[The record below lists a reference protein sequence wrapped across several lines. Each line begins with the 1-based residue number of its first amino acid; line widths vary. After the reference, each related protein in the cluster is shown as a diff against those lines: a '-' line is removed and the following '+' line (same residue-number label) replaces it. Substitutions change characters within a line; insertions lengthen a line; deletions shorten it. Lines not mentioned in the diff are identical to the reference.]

1 MSETRAE
8 DQSLAIFELRN
19 SPEGLLKRYARGR
32 VRHFVAR
39 QIATVGG
46 SIALGM
52 LVSPVY
58 GVMVV
63 VLALLGEAVDCAALS
78 RVPARWKRRVAVA
91 RVLLLTTLT
100 AGAQALT
107 IAATVVIAQAT
118 AVSGEASLFSFAF
131 LAAAVFNAGV
141 VRRYHE
147 AAANL
152 RIGIYSAT
160 AITGFAAELLRE
172 ESVEGLFYNAFG
184 LSMLAFNAYVFLS
197 YSNGLE
203 RRRVADERQLL
214 LGQVELAKSN
224 AELVQSRDEVRQ
236 LALIARHAN
245 DAIMLLDSDMRIL
258 WVNDGLTRM
267 KGYTFDEVVGRNP
280 SDAFTRPDD
289 DTDQFDAVI
298 ERAFAG
304 EPVRTEFPNFTK
316 DGRKIWVEAAFS
328 PVMDENG
335 KLAEMIVTE
344 RDITEARQRAS
355 ELADAKERAEAG
367 ARAKTAFLA
376 TMSHEIRTPMNGV
389 IGMTDI
395 LTDSPLT
402 DDQEGCVMTI
412 RSSAEALLKII
423 NDILEYSKLEADKVA
438 ILEEPFSLRTCLRE
452 ASDILRPQAREK
464 GLYLDICHE
473 APLPD
478 MVLGDSGR
486 LRQIL
491 INLLG
496 NAVKFTDTGGV
507 TLSTRART
515 GGDIVDLAIRVQ
527 DTGIGVPPDREH
539 EIFDQFEQADTD
551 TTRRYGGTG
560 LGLSISRQIAERMGG
575 GLRLCPVQDRG
586 ACFELSLKLALADAD
601 AGAPKLADPSI
612 ERRTL
617 APLRLLLAEDNR
629 TNRLL
634 VKRFL
639 ADLPMEITE
648 AVNGGEAVEQV
659 VRHPPDVVLMD
670 MSMPVLDGI
679 AATRSIRAMDGPQ
692 PWIIALTANA
702 FDSDRDACMEAGMD
716 DFLCKPLR
724 KSALVAALARAQSAG
739 IQRGEGEIPVG
750 PQGVDGVSGSPTPA
764 HEAKLWTSPHES
776 GTTSGRS
783 TRSSV
788 R

>member
-8 DQSLAIFELRN
+8 NQSLATFESKN
-19 SPEGLLKRYARGR
+19 SPEGLLRRYARGR
-32 VRHFVAR
+32 VRYFAAR
-39 QIATVGG
+39 QIATIGG
-46 SIALGM
+46 SLALGI
-52 LVSPVY
+52 LVAPIY
-58 GVMVV
+58 GVIV
-63 VLALLGEAVDCAALS
+63 VLLAVVGEGVDCMVLYRIPALLDRG
-78 RVPARWKRRVAVA
+78 VPLHRLMR
-91 RVLLLTTLT
+91 LTTLT
-100 AGAQALT
+100 AGLQALT

-118 AVSGEASLFSFAF
+118 AVGGEASLFSFAF
-131 LAAAVFNAGV
+131 LAAAVLNAGV
-141 VRRYHE
+141 VRRYNK

-152 RIGIYSAT
+152 RIWIYTAT
-160 AITGFAAELLRE
+160 AIVGFAAELLRE
-172 ESVEGLFYNAFG
+172 ESVEGLLYNAFG
-184 LSMLAFNAYVFLS
+184 LSMLAFNSYAFLRHT
-197 YSNGLE
+197 NGLE

-214 LGQVELAKSN
+214 LGQVELAQSN
-224 AELVQSRDEVRQ
+224 AELVRSRDEVRQ

-245 DAIMLLDSDMRIL
+245 DAILLLDPQMRIL
-258 WVNDGLTRM
+258 WVNDGLSRM
-267 KGYTFDEVVGRNP
+267 KGFTFDQVVGRSP
-280 SDAFTRPDD
+280 VEVFTDSDSDCA
-289 DTDQFDAVI
+289 QVEVVMA
-298 ERAFAG
+298 RAFAG
-304 EPVRTEFPNFTK
+304 EAVRTEYPNYTK
-316 DGRKIWVEAAFS
+316 DGRKIWIEAAFS
-328 PVMDENG
+328 PVMDEDG
-335 KLAEMIVTE
+335 QLAEMIVTE
-344 RDITEARQRAS
+344 RDITEAKQRAG

-367 ARAKTAFLA
+367 ARAKAAFLA

-402 DDQEGCVMTI
+402 EDQEGCVMTI
-412 RSSAEALLKII
+412 RNSAEALLKII

-478 MVLGDSGR
+478 LVLGDSGR

-496 NAVKFTDTGGV
+496 NAVKFTETGGV
-507 TLSTRART
+507 TLTTRART
-515 GGDIVDLAIRVQ
+515 RGGITDLSVRVQ
-527 DTGIGVPPDREH
+527 DTGIGVPADRAH

-551 TTRRYGGTG
+551 TTRRHGGTG

-575 GLRLCPVQDRG
+575 GLSLCTVQDRG
-586 ACFELSLKLALADAD
+586 ACFELSLKLAVTEAQASPT
-601 AGAPKLADPSI
+601 AVAKSVAESG
-612 ERRTL
+612 TL

-639 ADLPMEITE
+639 ADFPMDIIE

-659 VRHPPDVVLMD
+659 VRNAPDVILMD

-679 AATRSIRAMDGPQ
+679 AATRSIRALDGAQ

-702 FDSDRDACMEAGMD
+702 FASDRAACMDAGMD

-724 KSALVAALARAQSAG
+724 KSALLAALARAQSDPA
-739 IQRGEGEIPVG
+739 QQAVEENPLG
-750 PQGVDGVSGSPTPA
+750 PQSFDSVSGSSTPA
-764 HEAKLWTSPHES
+764 HEATLWTSPHES

-783 TRSSV
+783 IRLSA

>member
-1 MSETRAE
+1 MSAIRAE
-8 DQSLAIFELRN
+8 NQSLATFESKN
-19 SPEGLLKRYARGR
+19 SPEGLLRRYARGR
-32 VRHFVAR
+32 VRYLVAR
-39 QIATVGG
+39 QIATVSG
-46 SIALGM
+46 SLALGI
-52 LVSPVY
+52 LVAPIY
-58 GVMVV
+58 GIIATLLVILGEVIDC
-63 VLALLGEAVDCAALS
+63 ALLR
-78 RVPARWKRRVAVA
+78 RVPALLDRAVPMH
-91 RVLLLTTLT
+91 RLMMLTTLT
-100 AGAQALT
+100 AGLQGLT
-107 IAATVVIAQAT
+107 IASTVVIAQAT
-118 AVSGEASLFSFAF
+118 APSGEASLFSFAF
-131 LAAAVFNAGV
+131 LTAAILNAGV
-141 VRRYHE
+141 VRRYHVV
-147 AAANL
+147 AANL
-152 RIGIYSAT
+152 RLSIYAVT
-160 AITGFAAELLRE
+160 AIAGFAAEVRME
-172 ESVEGLFYNAFG
+172 ESVEGLIYNAFG
-184 LSMLAFNAYVFLS
+184 LSTLALTSFIFLRHS
-197 YSNGLE
+197 IGLE

-214 LGQVELAKSN
+214 LGQVELAQSN

-245 DAIMLLDSDMRIL
+245 DAILLLDSQMRIL

-267 KGYTFDEVVGRNP
+267 KGYTFDEVIGRNP
-280 SDAFTRPDD
+280 TDVFSRPDED
-289 DTDQFDAVI
+289 FSQLDVVLA
-298 ERAFAG
+298 RAFAG
-304 EPVRTEFPNFTK
+304 EAVRTEFPNYTK
-316 DGRKIWVEAAFS
+316 DGRKIWIEAAFS
-328 PVMDENG
+328 PVIGEGG

-344 RDITEARQRAS
+344 RDITEAKQRAG

-402 DDQEGCVMTI
+402 MDQEGCVMTI

-452 ASDILRPQAREK
+452 ASDILRPQARER

-473 APLPD
+473 APLPEL
-478 MVLGDSGR
+478 VLGDSGR

-496 NAVKFTDTGGV
+496 NAVKFTETGGV
-507 TLSTRART
+507 TLSTHARVA
-515 GGDIVDLAIRVQ
+515 GGVVDLAVRVQ
-527 DTGIGVPPDREH
+527 DTGIGVPPDRVH
-539 EIFDQFEQADTD
+539 EIFDQFEQADTE

-575 GLRLCPVQDRG
+575 GLRLCAVQEKG
-586 ACFELSLKLALADAD
+586 ACFELSLQLAVAEAQAVSPQVPNPTVDR
-601 AGAPKLADPSI
+601 S
-612 ERRTL
+612 TL
-617 APLRLLLAEDNR
+617 MPLRLLLAEDNR

-639 ADLPMEITE
+639 ADLPMEIVE

-659 VRHPPDVVLMD
+659 VKNPPDVVLMD

-679 AATRSIRAMDGPQ
+679 AATRSIRAMDGTQ

-702 FDSDRDACMEAGMD
+702 FDSDRDACMDAGMD

-724 KSALVAALARAQSAG
+724 KSALLAALARAQSG
-739 IQRGEGEIPVG
+739 IAQQVAKENSLG
-750 PQGVDGVSGSPTPA
+750 PQSVDDVSGSSTPA
-764 HEAKLWTSPHES
+764 HEATLWTSPHES
-776 GTTSGRS
+776 GTTSGKS
-783 TRSSV
+783 IRSSA